1 MKKLSIILLLFNPAA
16 YAVTTTQVVVPG
28 LVYQKITQAVPPLV
42 IHMLTANPSI
52 IFFKPVHATNN
63 GNNVESVLSMSQ
75 RQNAI
80 AAINGAFYRAGGRF
94 NGNSIRLSRN
104 GINTF
109 YTDTFYVPGTLI
121 WDPNPNL
128 PLIIDRVISTWQ
140 LTINGI
146 NYPISTVNQPRG
158 TNQQVVYTTAFC
170 STTLTDTGGKEIV
183 VTNGVVTS
191 NIPTTTSNST
201 IPGGANSFVYS
212 LGPASTVNVTNVFAG
227 QLATL
232 TKTFVRQ
239 SNPNSQPLADT
250 FFMAGVPL
258 IVQNG
263 QVVTTAAMNAEMTSG
278 APIILTADERVPDF
292 NNATFRDQF
301 INQPAPR
308 TAVGLTA
315 NGTWVFVVVE
325 GSQPLVSVGM
335 TLPQLAIFMQSV
347 GCINAVNLSGGGDST
362 LVINGKLINVPTGTL
377 IPGPNEEQPFPIRP
391 VADCICIFNSNNNIN
406 AATT

>member
-1 MKKLSIILLLFNPAA
+1 MKKLYWIVLLLNSSLH
-16 YAVTTTQVVVPG
+16 AVITTQTVVPG

-42 IHMLTANPSI
+42 IHMLTANPQI

-104 GINTF
+104 GISTF
-109 YTDTFYVPGTLI
+109 YTDTFFVPGTLI

-158 TNQQVVYTTAFC
+158 SNQQVVYTTAFC
-170 STTLTDTGGKEIV
+170 STTLTDTGGREFVI
-183 VTNGVVTS
+183 TNGAVTA
-191 NIPTTTSNST
+191 NIPTSTSNST

-212 LGPASTVNVTNVFAG
+212 LGPTSTVNTNNIFAG

-232 TKTFVRQ
+232 TQTFVRQ
-239 SNPNSQPLADT
+239 SNPNGQSLQDSFL
-250 FFMAGVPL
+250 MAGVPL

-263 QVVTTAAMNAEMTSG
+263 QIVTTAAMNAEMTSG

-292 NNATFRDQF
+292 NNATFRNTF
-301 INQPAPR
+301 ITQPAPR
-308 TAVGLTA
+308 TAVGVTV
-315 NGTWVFVVVE
+315 NGTWIFVIVE
-325 GSQPLVSVGM
+325 GSQPTVSVGV
-335 TLPQLAIFMQSV
+335 TLPQLATFMQSV

-391 VADCICIFNSNNNIN
+391 VADCICIFNSNTNIN